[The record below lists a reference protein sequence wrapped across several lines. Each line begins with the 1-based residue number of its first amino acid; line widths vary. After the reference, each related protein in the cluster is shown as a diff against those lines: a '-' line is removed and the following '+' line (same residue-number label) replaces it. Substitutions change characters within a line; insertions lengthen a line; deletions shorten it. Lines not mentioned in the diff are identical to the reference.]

1 MNKTATAAARYM
13 IHAMTFVSRVFH
25 SNLEF
30 SVICVRRTLE
40 IGQLF
45 TACHAMASK
54 VSLVRFGTS
63 ARNLNAEQLMRYPD
77 PSGS

>member
-1 MNKTATAAARYM
+1 MNKTATATTRY
-13 IHAMTFVSRVFH
+13 IIQAMTFVSRVFH

-30 SVICVRRTLE
+30 SRICVRRTLE

-45 TACHAMASK
+45 TACHAMASI

-63 ARNLNAEQLMRYPD
+63 ARNVNAEQLMRYPA
-77 PSGS
+77 PSRS